1 MKRDANR
8 LDVRR
13 VFKEIREDVNQA
25 TSQKDLTELYKR
37 AGHMITMTH
46 STPLREDID
55 MKMDREIAEKEFART
70 VRAINNQAKKTNI
83 EANFEENWKQ
93 MATND
98 YEGER
103 ENLLEPQKADE

>member
-1 MKRDANR
+1 MKKDAHR
-8 LDVRR
+8 IDVRG

-46 STPLREDID
+46 STPLQEDMD
-55 MKMDREIAEKEFART
+55 MKRDREIAEKEFART

-103 ENLLEPQKADE
+103 ENLLEPQNVDE